1 MTHKNRAKNAIQDFR
16 REKMRIGVDYY
27 PEHWGRALWKSDADL
42 MQKTGVELVRMGE
55 FAWCRFEPK
64 ENEFHFEW
72 LDEMID
78 IFAER
83 GMDVVL
89 CTPTNCPPLWLC
101 EKYPDIIPVGRDG
114 RNNDAVIRGHRCY
127 NNPDFLRYA
136 KRMIEVMTKR
146 YANNKSVIAWQIDNE
161 LEANFCFCGHCT
173 GEFRNWLK
181 EKYGTPESMNKAHG
195 NNVWSGE
202 YSSWTQVKPPFG
214 SNPHAWLNPA
224 FMLDF
229 NRYASESVIKFVRM
243 QTEIIR
249 RNCPDAKITT
259 NKWFCENMPDFYKE
273 FSELDFVSYDNY
285 PTTRIPQNPEECYSH
300 NFHLDLMRG
309 VKRQNFWVMEQL
321 SGGLGSWSPM
331 SRTTSPGMI
340 EGYSLQAL
348 AHGADTVVHFRW
360 RTAVSGAEMHWHGL
374 IDHSNVPGRRFEEF
388 SHLCKTAQKL
398 DFIEGT
404 EIKSDVA
411 ILYSPENEWAF
422 KIQPQTD
429 GMYYLEQI
437 KLIHDAFSKYGLNV
451 DIIGQNESLRGYKI
465 VVAPQMYVN
474 NEQTVTNLYE
484 FAKNGG
490 RVILTNR
497 SGVKNE
503 HNNCIM
509 SPLPTV
515 YRELVGAYIEEYDPI
530 GYDTIPVKFA
540 DGESFHCRQWCD
552 ILHTETAE
560 TVAYY
565 DDDFFCGKPAVT
577 VNNYGKG
584 KAYYIGTVGEKAF
597 YRKLIKD
604 ILTESSVK
612 FTDGLPDNVELTTR
626 RGNGHEVRFIFN
638 NTDKIQNFT
647 IGGEDIFLKP
657 FEMKIDDMQCK
668 MLH

>member
-1 MTHKNRAKNAIQDFR
+1 
-16 REKMRIGVDYY
+16 
-27 PEHWGRALWKSDADL
+27 
-42 MQKTGVELVRMGE
+42 
-55 FAWCRFEPK
+55 
-64 ENEFHFEW
+64 
-72 LDEMID
+72 
-78 IFAER
+78 
-83 GMDVVL
+83 
-89 CTPTNCPPLWLC
+89 
-101 EKYPDIIPVGRDG
+101 
-114 RNNDAVIRGHRCY
+114 
-127 NNPDFLRYA
+127 
-136 KRMIEVMTKR
+136 
-146 YANNKSVIAWQIDNE
+146 
-161 LEANFCFCGHCT
+161 
-173 GEFRNWLK
+173 
-181 EKYGTPESMNKAHG
+181 
-195 NNVWSGE
+195 
-202 YSSWTQVKPPFG
+202 
-214 SNPHAWLNPA
+214 
-224 FMLDF
+224 
-229 NRYASESVIKFVRM
+229 
-243 QTEIIR
+243 
-249 RNCPDAKITT
+249 
-259 NKWFCENMPDFYKE
+259 
-273 FSELDFVSYDNY
+273 
-285 PTTRIPQNPEECYSH
+285 
-300 NFHLDLMRG
+300 
-309 VKRQNFWVMEQL
+309 MEQL

-388 SHLCKTAQKL
+388 SHLCKTAKKL

-465 VVAPQMYVN
+465 VAAPQMYVN

-503 HNNCIM
+503 HNNCMM
-509 SPLPTV
+509 SLLPTV

-560 TVAYY
+560 AVAFY
-565 DDDFFCGKPAVT
+565 DGDFFCGKPAVT

-604 ILTESSVK
+604 ILTESRVK

-638 NTDKIQNFT
+638 NTDKIQHFT